1 MNTTTN
7 AARIAAFF
15 AATGC
20 TPTTLN
26 DLAIAL
32 VDATRI
38 GADEAIDWANL
49 PTFGGNEPSDT
60 FGVWSWDANSLLV
73 GEGSDLE
80 IVPR

>member
-1 MNTTTN
+1 MTTATN
-7 AARIAAFF
+7 AARIAAFS

-20 TPTTLN
+20 APTSLEE
-26 DLAIAL
+26 LAIAL
-32 VDATRI
+32 TDAARL
-38 GADEAIDWANL
+38 GADDAINWSSL

-60 FGVWSWDANSLLV
+60 SGVWSWDADSLLV